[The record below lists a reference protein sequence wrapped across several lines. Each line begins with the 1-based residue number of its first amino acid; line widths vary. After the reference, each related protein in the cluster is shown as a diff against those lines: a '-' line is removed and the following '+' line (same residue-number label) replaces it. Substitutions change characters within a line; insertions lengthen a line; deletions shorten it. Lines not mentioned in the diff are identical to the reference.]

1 MEMNPLIKKFLIL
14 CIIILFAAFLGV
26 FIYGWH
32 LADNV
37 ESRFSSRRWSI
48 PSKVFA
54 DTLLLYPGQ
63 ELNRLLF
70 QKKLRRMGYR
80 EVTGRPS
87 SKGEKQT
94 AQNSLHLFL
103 NDLKTPWRNR
113 AGFPVK
119 IEFKANA
126 IDSIIRQDDGTLLPL
141 LEIEP
146 EEIMLFF
153 GLERERR
160 QLVSIQQIPEHLI
173 HAVLAAEDSR
183 FFDHWGIDL
192 RGILRALITNLRHG
206 SIRQGGSTITQQ
218 LAKNYFL
225 TPDRTLTRKFK
236 EIVLAYTMEWMYP
249 KEVILEI
256 YLNEIYLGQKGSAAI
271 NGIGE
276 ASYFYFG
283 KPVQELSLSEA
294 ATIAGLIKAPNKYSP
309 YVDDKACRARR
320 NFVLNAMHSKGWIT
334 DEALQAQLKTP
345 ITPVGYSVYGKK
357 APYYNDYL
365 TQQLA
370 MLYKPEDL
378 ATLGLSIYTT
388 LDSQVQ
394 MAAENAL
401 TEGLQRL
408 ENKIPALKRGSPDK
422 SLQGAVVVMQ
432 PKTGRILAMVG
443 GRNYNESQ
451 FNRITQAHRQPGSS
465 FKPFVYAAGLDKF
478 TPISILSNRPK
489 PYSVDG
495 KAWEPKNFEA
505 TAPQEVTFRQA
516 LENSYN
522 LATVDLAMQ
531 IGLDTIIDTATRFGF
546 SASFKPYPSLA
557 LGAFE
562 VIPLELARAY
572 CVFAAEGL
580 MTFPLALKAVADEN
594 GKLLEQRHLKIERLI
609 STSKAFIMN
618 SLLQGVID
626 HGTGRS
632 LKTLRI
638 DWPVAGKTGTTNNY
652 RDAWFIGY
660 TPDILALVW
669 VGFDNGD
676 SIEATG
682 AEAALP
688 IWAEL
693 MKAIPHHISKSDFR
707 VPDGIVKRFI
717 CTDDGQA
724 FVSAYCPKPYEEYF
738 LAENAP
744 QESIRRSGAPKFL
757 EKIIKGIKEIFKGN

>member
-1 MEMNPLIKKFLIL
+1 MIKKIFIFCTILLFVTLI
-14 CIIILFAAFLGV
+14 GV

-32 LADNV
+32 LSGQV
-37 ESRFSSRRWSI
+37 EKRFSSRRWSV

-63 ELNRLLF
+63 RLNPLLF
-70 QKKLRRMGYR
+70 QEKLVRMGYR
-80 EVTGRPS
+80 EVPGRPTR
-87 SKGEKQT
+87 KGEKQT
-94 AQNSLHLFL
+94 AQNSLYLFL
-103 NDLKTPWRNR
+103 NDLKTPWKNR
-113 AGFPVK
+113 PGFLVK
-119 IEFKANA
+119 IAFKENE
-126 IDSIIRQDDGTLLPL
+126 IGSIIRQEDGTSLPL
-141 LEIEP
+141 VEIEP

-160 QLVSIQQIPEHLI
+160 QLVSIKQIPEYVI

-183 FFDHWGIDL
+183 FFDHWGVDP
-192 RGILRALITNLRHG
+192 RGILRALLTNLRHG

-236 EIVLAYTMEWMYP
+236 EMVLAFTMEWMYTK
-249 KEVILEI
+249 KEILEI
-256 YLNEIYLGQKGSAAI
+256 YLNKIYLGQKGPTAI
-271 NGIGE
+271 DGIGE
-276 ASYFYFG
+276 AGYFYFG
-283 KPVQELSLSEA
+283 KSVQELSLSEA
-294 ATIAGLIKAPNKYSP
+294 ATIAGLIRAPNKYSP
-309 YVDDKACRARR
+309 YVDKAACRARR
-320 NFVLNAMHSKGWIT
+320 NFVLQAMHSKGWIS
-334 DEALQAQLKTP
+334 EAALQAQLKSP
-345 ITPVGYSVYGKK
+345 IKPVGYSVYGKQ

-365 TQQLA
+365 TQQLE

-394 MAAENAL
+394 MAAETAL
-401 TEGLQRL
+401 NEGLERL
-408 ENKIPALKRGSPDK
+408 EKKIPGLRRNSPDR

-432 PKTGRILAMVG
+432 PQTGHILAMVG

-451 FNRITQAHRQPGSS
+451 FNRITQAHRQPGSA
-465 FKPFVYAAGLDKF
+465 FKPFVYLAGLDRF
-478 TPISILSNRPK
+478 TPISMLSNQPK
-489 PYSVDG
+489 TYSVDG
-495 KAWEPKNFEA
+495 KIWEPKNFES
-505 TAPQEVTFRQA
+505 TAKEQVTVREA
-516 LENSYN
+516 IENSYN

-531 IGLDTIIDTATRFGF
+531 IGLESIIDSATRFGF
-546 SASFKPYPSLA
+546 STPLDPYPSLA

-572 CVFAAEGL
+572 CVFAAEGV
-580 MTFPLALKAVADEN
+580 MTFPLALKAVSDEN
-594 GKLLEQRHLKIERLI
+594 GNVLEQRHLKIERLI
-609 STSKAFIMN
+609 SASKAFIMN
-618 SLLQGVID
+618 SLLQGTID

-632 LKTLRI
+632 LRSFGI

-676 SIEATG
+676 PIKATG

-688 IWAEL
+688 IWANI
-693 MKAIPHHISKSDFR
+693 MKAIPHHISKNNFR
-707 VPDGIVKRFI
+707 VPDGVVKRYV
-717 CTDDGQA
+717 CTDDGQVI
-724 FVSAYCPKPYEEYF
+724 VSKSCAEPSEEYF

-744 QESIRRSGAPKFL
+744 QESIRQSGPPKIL
-757 EKIIKGIKEIFKGN
+757 QQIIKGIKDLFKGD

>member
-1 MEMNPLIKKFLIL
+1 MIKKIFIF
-14 CIIILFAAFLGV
+14 CTIILFMAFLGV

-32 LADNV
+32 LSGQV
-37 ESRFSSRRWSI
+37 ESRFSSRRWSV

-63 ELNRLLF
+63 RLNQLLF
-70 QKKLRRMGYR
+70 QKKLLRMGYR
-80 EVTGRPS
+80 EVPGRPTR
-87 SKGEKQT
+87 KGEKQA
-94 AQNSLHLFL
+94 AQNSLYLFL
-103 NDLKTPWRNR
+103 NDLKTPWKNR
-113 AGFPVK
+113 PGFLVK
-119 IEFKANA
+119 IEFKENA
-126 IDSIIRQDDGTLLPL
+126 IDSIIRQEDGTSLPL
-141 LEIEP
+141 VEIEP

-160 QLVSIQQIPEHLI
+160 QLVSIKQIPEHVI

-183 FFDHWGIDL
+183 FFEHWGVDP

-206 SIRQGGSTITQQ
+206 GIRQGGSTITQQ

-236 EIVLAYTMEWMYP
+236 EMVLAFTIEWMYSK
-249 KEVILEI
+249 KEILEI
-256 YLNEIYLGQKGSAAI
+256 YLNEIYLGQKGSTAI
-271 NGIGE
+271 DGIGE
-276 ASYFYFG
+276 AGYFYFG
-283 KPVQELSLSEA
+283 KSVQELSLSEA

-309 YVDDKACRARR
+309 YVDIKACRVRR
-320 NFVLNAMHSKGWIT
+320 NFVLEAMHSKGWISAA
-334 DEALQAQLKTP
+334 ALQTQLKTP
-345 ITPVGYSVYGKK
+345 IKPVGYNVYGKK

-365 TQQLA
+365 TQQLE
-370 MLYKPEDL
+370 MLYKPDDL

-394 MAAENAL
+394 MAAETAL
-401 TEGLQRL
+401 TDGLHRL
-408 ENKIPALKRGSPDK
+408 ENKIPALKRSSSDK

-432 PKTGRILAMVG
+432 PQTGHILAMVG
-443 GRNYNESQ
+443 GRNYSESQ

-478 TPISILSNRPK
+478 TPISMLSNRPQT
-489 PYSVDG
+489 YFVDG
-495 KAWEPKNFEA
+495 KAWEPKNFESA
-505 TAPQEVTFRQA
+505 SREQVTVREA
-516 LENSYN
+516 IENSYN
-522 LATVDLAMQ
+522 LATVNLAVQ
-531 IGLDTIIDTATRFGF
+531 IGLDSIVESATRFGF
-546 SASFKPYPSLA
+546 STSFEPYPSLA

-572 CVFAAEGL
+572 CVFAAEGV
-580 MTFPLALKAVADEN
+580 MTFPLALKAVSDEN
-594 GKLLEQRHLKIERLI
+594 GKVLEQRHLKIERLI

-632 LKTLRI
+632 LRALGI
-638 DWPVAGKTGTTNNY
+638 DWPVAGKTGTTNDY

-660 TPDILALVW
+660 TPDILGLVW

-676 SIEATG
+676 SIKATG

-693 MKAIPHHISKSDFR
+693 MKAIPHHISKNNFR
-707 VPDGIVKRFI
+707 VPDGVVKRFV
-717 CTDDGQA
+717 CPGDGQA
-724 FVSAYCPKPYEEYF
+724 IVSRNCAEPLEEYF

-744 QESIRRSGAPKFL
+744 QESIRQSGPPKIIQQ
-757 EKIIKGIKEIFKGN
+757 IIKGIKDLFKGD